1 MIYQTESK
9 FQCWRAVAVSNDGEA
24 LLHLGRSSD
33 QVQRGY
39 PAAFAGLLDS
49 DERASV
55 RQIVLQ
61 CWAGVAD
68 QGRWATK
75 AVLPIPAHKF
85 PPRARLGSRF
95 QCKPDQTDEELAEI
109 DPGFAGAAS
118 TRRLRRRFPNDW
130 S

>member
-85 PPRARLGSRF
+85 PPPSPAWQPLPVEAGSN
-95 QCKPDQTDEELAEI
+95 
-109 DPGFAGAAS
+109 
-118 TRRLRRRFPNDW
+118 RRRACRN
-130 S
+130 

>member
-9 FQCWRAVAVSNDGEA
+9 FQCWRAVAVSHDGEA

-33 QVQRGY
+33 QVRRGY
-39 PAAFAGLLDS
+39 PAAFAELLDS

-55 RQIVLQ
+55 RQIALQ

-75 AVLPIPAHKF
+75 AVLPIPTHKF
-85 PPRARLGSRF
+85 PPPEPSPA
-95 QCKPDQTDEELAEI
+95 
-109 DPGFAGAAS
+109 
-118 TRRLRRRFPNDW
+118 W
-130 S
+130 

>member
-9 FQCWRAVAVSNDGEA
+9 FQCWRAVAVSHDGEA

-33 QVQRGY
+33 QVRSGY
-39 PAAFAGLLDS
+39 PAAFAELLDS
-49 DERASV
+49 DERASA

-75 AVLPIPAHKF
+75 AVLPIPTHQPF
-85 PPRARLGSRF
+85 PPEPSPARQSLPVQAGS
-95 QCKPDQTDEELAEI
+95 I
-109 DPGFAGAAS
+109 
-118 TRRLRRRFPNDW
+118 RRRALRN
-130 S
+130 